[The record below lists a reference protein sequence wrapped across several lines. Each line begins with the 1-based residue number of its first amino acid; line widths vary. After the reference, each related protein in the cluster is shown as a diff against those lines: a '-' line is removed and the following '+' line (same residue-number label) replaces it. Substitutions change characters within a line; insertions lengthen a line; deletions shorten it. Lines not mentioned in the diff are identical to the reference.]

1 MPSLLELV
9 LEANGAAKFASVS
22 KITATVEYGGTFW
35 DLKGHPSFAGSAIV
49 EASAHEQWIR
59 QTDVVGG
66 RQMIFDRSLN
76 RVTVME
82 RNGEVIEELRN
93 PRRSFGGYTQRSPWS
108 DGQMAYFRCYTT
120 WHYLVEPFVFAFPG
134 TTSGEIAEHAEHGEH
149 WRGLCVTFPED
160 LDSHNQTQ
168 LYYFD
173 DAYHLRRTDLQ
184 PEVNDYSPT
193 TQYVDDQVE
202 IDGITLPTKRRV
214 HMRRIDRSPDTRR
227 TPLTVAL
234 SGIQFS

>member
-1 MPSLLELV
+1 MTSLLEHV
-9 LEANGAAKFASVS
+9 LDANGAARFASVS
-22 KITATVEYGGTFW
+22 TITATVEYGGTFW
-35 DLKGHPSFAGSAIV
+35 DLKGHPSFAGSAVV
-49 EASAHEQWIR
+49 EARAHEQWIR

-76 RVTVME
+76 RIMVMD
-82 RNGEVIEELRN
+82 RNGEVIEELHD
-93 PRRSFGGYTQRSPWS
+93 PRRTFGGYTQRSPWTE
-108 DGQMAYFRCYTT
+108 GQMAYFRCYTT

-134 TTSGEIAEHAEHGEH
+134 TTSGEIDEHAEHGEH

-193 TQYVDDQVE
+193 TQYVEDQVE
-202 IDGITLPTKRRV
+202 VDGITVPTKRRV
-214 HMRRIDRSPDTRR
+214 HTRRLDRSPDTRR
-227 TPLTVAL
+227 TPLTVDL
-234 SGIQFS
+234 RDIQFS

>member
-1 MPSLLELV
+1 MSSLLDLV
-9 LEANGAAKFASVS
+9 LEANGAARFASVS
-22 KITATVEYGGTFW
+22 KITAAVEYGGTFW
-35 DLKGHPSFAGSAIV
+35 DVKGHPSFAGSVIV

-66 RQMIFDRSLN
+66 RQMIFDKSLN

-82 RNGEVIEELRN
+82 RNGSVIEALHN
-93 PRRSFGGYTQRSPWS
+93 PRRTFGGYTQRSPWS
-108 DGQMAYFRCYTT
+108 EGQMAYFRCYTT

-149 WRGLCVTFPED
+149 WRGLCVTFPAEVE
-160 LDSHNQTQ
+160 SHNQTQ

-184 PEVNDYSPT
+184 PEVNDYAPT
-193 TQYVDDQVE
+193 TQYVDDQIE

-214 HMRRIDRSPDTRR
+214 HMRRSDRSPDTRR
-227 TPLTVAL
+227 TPLTVDL
-234 SGIQFS
+234 GDIQFS